1 VERRGEERRVFKS
14 QDAFYLTSSTT
25 GRGAVGVLWA
35 ALHSLAVRMGRRA
48 GHLAEGKNGRSSK
61 IAGQNNDKKMQYVLE
76 EMNVFRKVL
85 KRIVNSSSALD
96 T

>member
-1 VERRGEERRVFKS
+1 
-14 QDAFYLTSSTT
+14 
-25 GRGAVGVLWA
+25 
-35 ALHSLAVRMGRRA
+35 MGRRA
-48 GHLAEGKNGRSSK
+48 GHLTEGENGRSSK
-61 IAGQNNDKKMQYVLE
+61 IAGHNNDKKMQYVLE